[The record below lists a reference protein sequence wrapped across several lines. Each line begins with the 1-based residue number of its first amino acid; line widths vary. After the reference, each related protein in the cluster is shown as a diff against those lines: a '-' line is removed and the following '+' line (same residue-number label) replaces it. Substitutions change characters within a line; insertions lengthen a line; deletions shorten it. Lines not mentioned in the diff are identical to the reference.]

1 MLFRDL
7 VAQVPQ
13 VPVESMLH
21 PLLQHFH
28 GCAHSANHA
37 PANNPLCELQMVK
50 AEQLHALVK
59 IEHALRYIMQ
69 AKELFMPA
77 IDFIHCD
84 ALSGE
89 LFLKSLSDSRPD
101 VEQRGK
107 AR

>member
-7 VAQVPQ
+7 VAKVPQ

-37 PANNPLCELQMVK
+37 PAYNPLCKLQMVK
-50 AEQLHALVK
+50 PEQLHALVK
-59 IEHALRYIMQ
+59 IEHALGYIMQ

-77 IDFIHCD
+77 IDIMSCQPLT
-84 ALSGE
+84 AQ
-89 LFLKSLSDSRPD
+89 LFLKCIADPGRD
-101 VEQRGK
+101 VQQ
-107 AR
+107 